1 MKNMKNS
8 FILTIMNIGF
18 IIILLLFN
26 TDEEFGSLLHQMI
39 VFFSI
44 ILFFCNI
51 FILYLSNRL
60 NKILILLSR
69 YDIMFLSIVIYIIS
83 LSISIKID
91 TSNDLL
97 INLMFGSSFF
107 VSLTIFIFVRRCFN
121 NPTSQKCNIKS
132 GSPRSLGYVIN
143 SRYGQRRI
151 AFRAH
156 KVEQTKQVTK
166 LHAMKRCSFFVLK
179 RNCFVRFVL
188 VATWSGQRMQF
199 CAISCTLYIIL
210 FIALSFRRNLKD
222 VS

>member
-1 MKNMKNS
+1 MMKNMKNS

-121 NPTSQKCNIKS
+121 NPTS
-132 GSPRSLGYVIN
+132 
-143 SRYGQRRI
+143 
-151 AFRAH
+151 
-156 KVEQTKQVTK
+156 
-166 LHAMKRCSFFVLK
+166 
-179 RNCFVRFVL
+179 
-188 VATWSGQRMQF
+188 
-199 CAISCTLYIIL
+199 
-210 FIALSFRRNLKD
+210 
-222 VS
+222 